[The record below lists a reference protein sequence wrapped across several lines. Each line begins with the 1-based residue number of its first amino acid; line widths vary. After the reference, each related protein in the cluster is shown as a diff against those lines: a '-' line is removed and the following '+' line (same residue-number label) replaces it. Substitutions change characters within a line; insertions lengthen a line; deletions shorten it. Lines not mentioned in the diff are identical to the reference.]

1 MNEIVNNIKH
11 FIYYDLHRLLKTY
24 RVAPLGFTLFLVYEF
39 NRIITHLMVAMSTY
53 DEWQG
58 MAWAGIVTGIIT
70 GLYKLIEMMINKHQP
85 DADIKWRDDNVE

>member
-1 MNEIVNNIKH
+1 
-11 FIYYDLHRLLKTY
+11 
-24 RVAPLGFTLFLVYEF
+24 
-39 NRIITHLMVAMSTY
+39 MVAMSTY